1 MKTLV
6 IKMGEDHLSHAQ
18 VDQEL
23 SELPSAVYEVS
34 EFMGRSFY
42 KPVPVTNDK
51 PIEVGNIPGMLCGE
65 IRTFFGKRDLFKKFG
80 FAHKRGF
87 LLYGPPGTGKSCLL
101 RLIEDKFLNEFGG
114 VVFIWDGGM
123 SITNM
128 VENFRKFEG
137 SRPVMV
143 VCEDID
149 SCIDSFEE
157 EMLEFLDGQKALDNF
172 VMVSTT
178 NHLENIPDRIKNRPS
193 RIDRIIEVP
202 PPPDFARADYLK
214 NLGLNEAEAKLI
226 ADNTQG
232 MSMAELKEVVVS
244 TFCLGMDVHDVLK
257 RIGFQKET
265 NAKVNEAKAQR
276 RTGIDAILRG
286 VR

>member
-42 KPVPVTNDK
+42 KPIDANNDK
-51 PIEVGNIPGMLCGE
+51 PIEVGNIPGMLCDE
-65 IRTFFGKRDLFKKFG
+65 IRTFFSKRDLFKKFG

-101 RLIEDKFLNEFGG
+101 RLIQDKFIKEFRG
-114 VVFIWDGGM
+114 VVFIWDGSMGI
-123 SITNM
+123 SSM
-128 VENFRKFEG
+128 VENFRKFEKD
-137 SRPVMV
+137 RPVMV

-149 SCIDSFEE
+149 NCIGEFEE

-178 NHLENIPDRIKNRPS
+178 NFLENIPEIG
-193 RIDRIIEVP
+193 
-202 PPPDFARADYLK
+202 RAH
-214 NLGLNEAEAKLI
+214 
-226 ADNTQG
+226 
-232 MSMAELKEVVVS
+232 V
-244 TFCLGMDVHDVLK
+244 
-257 RIGFQKET
+257 
-265 NAKVNEAKAQR
+265 
-276 RTGIDAILRG
+276 
-286 VR
+286 